1 MKKIARGITQP
12 GPTMVPRMGQAS
24 IYSPIRGNVT
34 YLGPKSGLGF
44 LRKILV
50 DSFFLAKNVGG
61 RLWSRA

>member
-1 MKKIARGITQP
+1 MKKKIARGITQP

-34 YLGPKSGLGF
+34 YVWPKSGLGF

-50 DSFFLAKNVGG
+50 DSFF
-61 RLWSRA
+61 